1 MLKRWVSQ
9 RHFFAGVAIPCFAV
23 IVLLLGGLKNIEIIL
38 HEARTTATVTDIQS
52 SSRGRSTLYYRY
64 EIDGQAYTGTGAPD
78 HPLEGPPYTNGTTF
92 EIRYST
98 AHPSF
103 STAKNPWTLF
113 GQFLVGSLFFL
124 WADYMATRQKKKRE
138 TVA

>member
-9 RHFFAGVAIPCFAV
+9 RHFFAGVAIPCWAMFILV
-23 IVLLLGGLKNIEIIL
+23 LGGFKNIEIIL

-52 SSRGRSTLYYRY
+52 SGRGRSTLYYRY
-64 EIDGQAYTGTGAPD
+64 EIDGHAYTGTGGPD

-103 STAKNPWTLF
+103 STAQNPWTLF
-113 GQFLVGSLFFL
+113 GQFLVGSLFLL
-124 WADYMATRQKKKRE
+124 WADYMATRHGKKQMQN
-138 TVA
+138 